1 MGTAGNRGSDGERT
15 RTTPARVCR
24 QCGWG
29 WQQHGCSASLVVP
42 LGPVRKGAVGQARTA
57 RPAPGE
63 GGGSRGTAGRTPL
76 PSCTRCC
83 LFAHT
88 PPWASHRV
96 GPDGTTPSVGT
107 ACNRGAPWKHP
118 LTHVWPVLMVTRRGP
133 RPSLGPN
140 INRGS
145 GTALPSLPA
154 HPITTPHPTTF
165 GWDPLP
171 SPHPVHP
178 AHSPTDA
185 APCPPLCAFP
195 TPLALLP
202 STDAAAM
209 ARSSTARFSGAALC
223 MAMVAVMLVLL
234 VPASCDAAAG
244 PPRRGG
250 PIVAE
255 APARPGADGGGEV
268 ATTDRSAPANEPSGC
283 SPNGLCFKWYTVNSW
298 CFTAKAATSGPV
310 RCQNSDQCSSNWV
323 CCKRCLRV

>member
-1 MGTAGNRGSDGERT
+1 VGTAGNRGSDGERT
-15 RTTPARVCR
+15 RITPARVCR

-29 WQQHGCSASLVVP
+29 WQQHGCSTSLVVP

-63 GGGSRGTAGRTPL
+63 GGGSRGRAGRTPL

-154 HPITTPHPTTF
+154 HPITTPHPTTLV
-165 GWDPLP
+165 GTPYP
-171 SPHPVHP
+171 PH
-178 AHSPTDA
+178 TLFT
-185 APCPPLCAFP
+185 PP
-195 TPLALLP
+195 
-202 STDAAAM
+202 
-209 ARSSTARFSGAALC
+209 TARQTRL
-223 MAMVAVMLVLL
+223 
-234 VPASCDAAAG
+234 
-244 PPRRGG
+244 R
-250 PIVAE
+250 
-255 APARPGADGGGEV
+255 AP
-268 ATTDRSAPANEPSGC
+268 RSAP
-283 SPNGLCFKWYTVNSW
+283 SPRRLRFSPPPTRPLWLAPLPPA
-298 CFTAKAATSGPV
+298 FPV
-310 RCQNSDQCSSNWV
+310 LPCA
-323 CCKRCLRV
+323 LRWLR